1 MFTRAVKRYSE
12 MKAVSIS
19 ELCRLL
25 GENRQKYYRNIW
37 SERRSRKR
45 ATEVVEHVREV
56 RAAMPRLGGRKLY
69 HILKPWLRDLGVG
82 RDRLFD
88 ILRANN
94 MLIQPVRSYH
104 VTTNSHHRFRKHK
117 NLIAD
122 MEVTRPEQVFVSD
135 ITYIRNRGRHM
146 YLALVTDAYSKK
158 IMGYDLS
165 DSLGTE
171 GSLRALRMA
180 HANRTYAEEP
190 LIHHSDRGI
199 QYCSD
204 QYQEKLRKYGI
215 TTSMTES
222 YDPYANA
229 IAERVNGIL
238 KQEFL
243 LEGLNLPLSLMKKV
257 VKESVS
263 TYNTKRPHLSCGYN
277 TPEFMHKQC
286 TLKIKTYKKA
296 DKKTL
301 SEASDSV

>member
-1 MFTRAVKRYSE
+1 
-12 MKAVSIS
+12 MKGLSIS

-25 GENRQKYYRNIW
+25 GENRQRYYRMVW
-37 SERRSRKR
+37 SEKRSREK
-45 ATEVVEHVREV
+45 ATEVVEYVKEV
-56 RAAMPRLGGRKLY
+56 RSDMPRLGGRKLY
-69 HILKPWLRDLGVG
+69 HILYPRLRTLGVG

-94 MLIQPVRSYH
+94 MLIQPIRSYH
-104 VTTNSHHRFRKHK
+104 VTTNSHHRFRKHR

-122 MEVTRPEQVFVSD
+122 MEITRPEQVFVSD
-135 ITYIRNRGRHM
+135 ITYIKNRDRHM

-165 DSLGTE
+165 DSLDTE
-171 GSLRALRMA
+171 GSLRALQMA
-180 HANRTYAEEP
+180 QTNRIYAKGL

-204 QYQEKLRKYGI
+204 QYQEKLFKYGI
-215 TTSMTES
+215 IPSMTES

-229 IAERVNGIL
+229 VAERVNGIL

-243 LEGLNLPLSLMKKV
+243 LENLNFPLPLMKKV

-263 TYNTKRPHLSCGYN
+263 TYNTRRPHISCDYN
-277 TPEFMHKQC
+277 TPENMHLQC
-286 TLKIKTYKKA
+286 KLKIRTYKKA
-296 DKKTL
+296 NKKTL